1 MSTGTGNP
9 DRAER
14 RRRREAL
21 RQAHPDLGGDPAE
34 FARLVRLLDP
44 RVRLAPAGDEGDEVR
59 FVRRPRG
66 LARVPAW
73 CRIRLDRRRRP
84 PRVS

>member
-1 MSTGTGNP
+1 MSTGTGSQ

-21 RQAHPDLGGDPAE
+21 RRAHPDLGGDPAE
-34 FARLVRLLDP
+34 FARLVRSLDP
-44 RVRLAPAGDEGDEVR
+44 GAARSPGAGDEVR

-73 CRIRLDRRRRP
+73 CRGRLGRRRRP
-84 PRVS
+84 RRVV